1 MPDWRLS
8 GKVKMKYKYLIIH
21 DNGYIEGSNKDFDF
35 VQVNSESNYCD
46 VINLEQGI
54 IYSHGESRKIKEFK
68 GIEC

>member
-21 DNGYIEGSNKDFDF
+21 DNGYIEGSNKD
-35 VQVNSESNYCD
+35 YCD
-46 VINLEQGI
+46 VIDVEHGI